1 MSTFSNPE
9 ILKKDQRN
17 IEKTI
22 GSVKELL
29 TKQLEDKIEL
39 YIKKNN
45 IVKYN
50 ESHNKSDAND
60 KRSTSDSP

>member
-9 ILKKDQRN
+9 INKKDQRN

-29 TKQLEDKIEL
+29 TKQLEGNIL
-39 YIKKNN
+39 YIEPGVN
-45 IVKYN
+45 VVF
-50 ESHNKSDAND
+50 
-60 KRSTSDSP
+60 SDSSLLSIYGSIIAVF

>member
-1 MSTFSNPE
+1 MSTYTNPD
-9 ILKKDQRN
+9 IHKKDQRN

-29 TKQLEDKIEL
+29 TKQIEDTIEL
-39 YIKKNN
+39 YIKKYN

-50 ESHNKSDAND
+50 EQCDEH
-60 KRSTSDSP
+60 STNSESNIK

>member
-1 MSTFSNPE
+1 MSTYTNPD
-9 ILKKDQRN
+9 IHKKDQRN

-22 GSVKELL
+22 GSLKELL
-29 TKQLEDKIEL
+29 TKQIEDNIEL

-50 ESHNKSDAND
+50 EQCDEH
-60 KRSTSDSP
+60 STNSKPNIK

>member
-1 MSTFSNPE
+1 MSTYTNPD
-9 ILKKDQRN
+9 IHKKDQRN

-29 TKQLEDKIEL
+29 TKQIEDTIEL
-39 YIKKNN
+39 YIKKYN

-50 ESHNKSDAND
+50 EQFDEH
-60 KRSTSDSP
+60 STNSEPNIK